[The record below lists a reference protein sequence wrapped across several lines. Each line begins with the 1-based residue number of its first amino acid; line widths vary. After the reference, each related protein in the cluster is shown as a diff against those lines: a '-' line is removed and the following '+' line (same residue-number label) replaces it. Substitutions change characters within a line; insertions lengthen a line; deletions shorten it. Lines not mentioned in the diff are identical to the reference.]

1 MLTQCSLKSCK
12 LNGKMKTHSLKLTKC
27 QTMALLKNPIK
38 IKMVKI
44 KKAKSLNSTSGD
56 LMVKILITLNST
68 KDSEN
73 HHQRSGFISFTPAL
87 H

>member
-12 LNGKMKTHSLKLTKC
+12 LNRKMKTPSLMLTKC
-27 QTMALLKNPIK
+27 QTMTLLKNPFK

-44 KKAKSLNSTSGD
+44 RKAKSLNSTWGD
-56 LMVKILITLNST
+56 LMVKILMPLNST